1 MKAFNLLIKYRFW
14 LGVAALIGAVAVN
27 ITSGF
32 WPSLALYLVAV
43 ILIVTHFFIGPL
55 RRRTQQWGDGSVF
68 AASTGAA
75 PEARDR
81 LLADLLE
88 VVRAR

>member
-1 MKAFNLLIKYRFW
+1 MRFYDE
-14 LGVAALIGAVAVN
+14 AAHGIFL
-27 ITSGF
+27 
-32 WPSLALYLVAV
+32 
-43 ILIVTHFFIGPL
+43 GPL

-75 PEARDR
+75 PGARDS